1 MTTERIRE
9 LLDRGAPWEACD
21 AFREAA
27 AAAPGVDPALLYW
40 GALAHARS
48 GATHEAHAL
57 LDRAQ
62 PLAEAARATRL
73 LTEILSL
80 RGRLAKDAVHRALR
94 QRVKDA
100 GDRELLQ
107 PAVTALVAR
116 ARDAYLAAWR
126 IGNAAFPGINVAT
139 LTLILGDREGA
150 ARFARDVIASL
161 PSEPTATWDLA
172 TLGEACLLLGDVDGA
187 TASYAAAFRAG
198 AGNAGIVASMRRQL
212 ALIERVLP
220 AAAQILGALPSP
232 SVVAFAGHMVDAPGR
247 LPSRFPPELVPAV
260 AAALRD
266 RVASLRNPIV
276 YTSAACGADLLLI
289 DAAIEAGAEV
299 TVVLPF
305 ARADFVRVSVAPG
318 GDEWARRFNRAVA
331 SAHRVV
337 MATEEPYLGDDVLFE
352 NAAKLV
358 EGFAALRAEQLQ
370 TRPLLLCVT
379 DSSEA
384 TAPLAIGGTRSTL
397 ARWQSAGR
405 DAEVIDLAA
414 LRGVA
419 TRGAPPPIVTG
430 AVASGALAGGA
441 AASMAVEGERTMKTM
456 LFGDL
461 AGYSRLGDSVIPRF
475 QRTFLDIAATLID
488 AAGPRVLEAKTWG
501 DGLYIVFD
509 DVRAGADLALRV
521 VDRVGEADWSGA
533 GAVGTPRVR
542 VSLHTGP
549 VFRCFDR
556 VMGRDGYFG
565 AHVTRAARIEP
576 ITPPGVV
583 YASEAFA
590 ATLASEDNGE
600 FALEYVGTLALAKGY
615 GDSRIYRVEQG

>member
-21 AFREAA
+21 AFREAT
-27 AAAPGVDPALLYW
+27 AAAPDVDPTLLYW

-62 PLAEAARATRL
+62 PLAEAARATSL

-94 QRVKDA
+94 QRVRDA
-100 GDRELLQ
+100 GDRALWQ
-107 PAVTALVAR
+107 PAVRVLVAH

-150 ARFARDVIASL
+150 ARFAREVIASL

-172 TLGEACLLLGDVDGA
+172 TLGEARLLLGDVDGA

-220 AAAQILGALPSP
+220 VAAQIRDALPTP

-247 LPSRFPPELVPAV
+247 LRSRFPPELVPAV
-260 AAALRD
+260 AAALRE
-266 RVASLRNPIV
+266 RVASLGNPTV

-305 ARADFVRVSVAPG
+305 ARADFVRVSVATG
-318 GDEWARRFNRAVA
+318 GDEWVRRFDRAIA

-337 MATEEPYLGDDVLFE
+337 MATGESYLGDDVLFE

-358 EGFAALRAEQLQ
+358 EGLAALRAEQLQ

-384 TAPLAIGGTRSTL
+384 TAPVAMGGTRSTL

-414 LRGVA
+414 LRGAA
-419 TRGAPPPIVTG
+419 TRGAPPPTETG
-430 AVASGALAGGA
+430 ATASEVA
-441 AASMAVEGERTMKTM
+441 EGERTMKTM
-456 LFGDL
+456 LFADL

-475 QRTFLDIAATLID
+475 QRTFLDIAASLID

-509 DVRAGADLALRV
+509 DVRAGAELALRV
-521 VDRVGEADWSGA
+521 VDRVGEADWTGA
-533 GAVGTPRVR
+533 GAAAGVPRVR

-615 GDSRIYRVEQG
+615 GESRIYRVAQG